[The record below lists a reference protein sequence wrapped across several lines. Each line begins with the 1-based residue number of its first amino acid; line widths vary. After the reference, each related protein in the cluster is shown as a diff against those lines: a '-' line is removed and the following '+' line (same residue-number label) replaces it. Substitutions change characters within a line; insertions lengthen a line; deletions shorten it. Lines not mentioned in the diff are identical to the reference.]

1 MFDSPNS
8 TPVQFLGQF
17 DNHIQL
23 YVKREDQI
31 HPYVSGNKW
40 RKLKYNFHEAIR
52 LGHTKLITFG
62 GAFSNHIHATAAA
75 GFHCGLETIGMIRG
89 EIVQPYNPTLQQAA
103 EWGMRLIPVERE
115 QYRRKEDPE
124 YLKGLQK
131 RFGSA
136 YIIPEGGAN
145 TLAVKGV
152 SEMTEIS
159 EKFDYWCLSCGTGAT
174 MAGAISGLTSHNTVL
189 GFPAL
194 KGGEYLRESIG
205 KLVEQSGADQPARWD
220 LITDYHFGGY
230 AKINDELI
238 KFILKFKSIHNI
250 QLDPIYTGKLFFGVF
265 DLIKSG
271 FFPTKSKVLMVH
283 SGGLQGIAGIEKKYG
298 FKLK

>member
-1 MFDSPNS
+1 MFDTPNP
-8 TPVQFLGQF
+8 TPVQFLDRF
-17 DNHIQL
+17 DNHVQL
-23 YVKREDQI
+23 FVKREDQI
-31 HPYVSGNKW
+31 HPHVSGNKW

-52 LGHTKLITFG
+52 LGHTKLVTFG
-62 GAFSNHIHATAAA
+62 GAFSNHVHATAAA
-75 GFHCGLETIGMIRG
+75 GFYCGLETIGMIRG
-89 EIVQPYNPTLQQAA
+89 EIVKPLNPTLQQAS
-103 EWGMRLIPVERE
+103 EWGMQLIPVERE
-115 QYRRKEDPE
+115 QYRVKEDPD

-131 RFGSA
+131 RLGPA

-152 SEMTEIS
+152 SEMTAIPEN
-159 EKFDYWCLSCGTGAT
+159 FDYWCLSCGTGAT
-174 MAGAISGLTSHNTVL
+174 MAGVISGLSTGQMVL

-194 KGGEYLRESIG
+194 KGGEYLQEPISR
-205 KLVEQSGADQPARWD
+205 LVEQSGTDLRARWN
-220 LITDYHFGGY
+220 LVTDFHFGGY
-230 AKINDELI
+230 AKISDELV
-238 KFILKFKSIHNI
+238 KFMLEFKSKYDI

-271 FFPTKSKVLMVH
+271 FFPANSRVLVVH